1 MRVELAMVVAYG
13 EASLTN
19 IRPLPNVRF
28 DDVLVT
34 EEGCEILTDGVPR
47 DPDEIEALMAE
58 ARGQTRL
65 PFGAHA

>member
-1 MRVELAMVVAYG
+1 M
-13 EASLTN
+13 
-19 IRPLPNVRF
+19 
-28 DDVLVT
+28 LVT
-34 EEGCEILTDGVPR
+34 EDGCEILTAGVPR